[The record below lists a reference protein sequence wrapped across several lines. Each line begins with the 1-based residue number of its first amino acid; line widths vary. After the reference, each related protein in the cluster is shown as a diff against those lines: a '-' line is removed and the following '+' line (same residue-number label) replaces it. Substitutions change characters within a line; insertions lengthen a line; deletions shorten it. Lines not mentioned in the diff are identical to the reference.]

1 MTHIEVIKH
10 AKIMKIDKHAYANDA
25 EYGGDKTRKSNV
37 N

>member
-1 MTHIEVIKH
+1 MQKY